1 MGPIGEMFLPFFLI
15 GLLGICVGVY
25 ILYLVIKAL
34 RIYIKKN
41 S

>member
-1 MGPIGEMFLPFFLI
+1 MAVLSIINLILLLLYVLAIGV
-15 GLLGICVGVY
+15 GIYV
-25 ILYLVIKAL
+25 LYLVIKAL

>member
-1 MGPIGEMFLPFFLI
+1 MSMFGFIPLLAAIVYFVVIGV
-15 GLLGICVGVY
+15 GIYV
-25 ILYLVIKAL
+25 LYLLITAL